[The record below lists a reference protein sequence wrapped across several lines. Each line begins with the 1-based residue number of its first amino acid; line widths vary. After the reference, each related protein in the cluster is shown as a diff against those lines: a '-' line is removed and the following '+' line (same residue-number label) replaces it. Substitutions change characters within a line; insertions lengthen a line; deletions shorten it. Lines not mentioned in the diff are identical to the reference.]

1 MSQTVLLEIG
11 LEEMPAKY
19 VRSSSIQLKEKMTAF
34 LEDNR
39 ISFDAIEMY
48 ATPRRLA
55 VIASGVSDKQADLA
69 EIVKG
74 PAKKIALQADGSW
87 SKAALGFVRGQGLTP
102 EDIFFDELNGVE
114 YVFVKKETSGQ
125 ASSEVLK
132 ELNTVVES
140 MTFPVSMH

>member
-48 ATPRRLA
+48 MNRLR
-55 VIASGVSDKQADLA
+55 VSNRT
-69 EIVKG
+69 
-74 PAKKIALQADGSW
+74 KKIGMMIEDVNYIRP
-87 SKAALGFVRGQGLTP
+87 FVVYGIGVQY
-102 EDIFFDELNGVE
+102 EL
-114 YVFVKKETSGQ
+114 KRRKETSYGTN
-125 ASSEVLK
+125 SK
-132 ELNTVVES
+132 KI
-140 MTFPVSMH
+140 

>member
-74 PAKKIALQADGSW
+74 PAKKIALQA
-87 SKAALGFVRGQGLTP
+87 
-102 EDIFFDELNGVE
+102 
-114 YVFVKKETSGQ
+114 
-125 ASSEVLK
+125 
-132 ELNTVVES
+132 
-140 MTFPVSMH
+140 